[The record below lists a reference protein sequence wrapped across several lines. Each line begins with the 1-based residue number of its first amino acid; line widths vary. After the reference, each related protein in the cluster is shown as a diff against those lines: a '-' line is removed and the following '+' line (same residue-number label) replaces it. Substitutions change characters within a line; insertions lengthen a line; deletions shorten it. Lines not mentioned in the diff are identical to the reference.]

1 VERVLAEER
10 DYLQE
15 DLQEQERFAENSRR
29 RRDMEMRSY
38 REDSSF

>member
-15 DLQEQERFAENSRR
+15 DLQEWERFSENSRR
-29 RRDMEMRSY
+29 EWDVEMRSY
-38 REDSSF
+38 REDNMF

>member
-15 DLQEQERFAENSRR
+15 DLRERERFAEDSRR
-29 RRDMEMRSY
+29 EQDVEMRSY
-38 REDSSF
+38 RDNNTF